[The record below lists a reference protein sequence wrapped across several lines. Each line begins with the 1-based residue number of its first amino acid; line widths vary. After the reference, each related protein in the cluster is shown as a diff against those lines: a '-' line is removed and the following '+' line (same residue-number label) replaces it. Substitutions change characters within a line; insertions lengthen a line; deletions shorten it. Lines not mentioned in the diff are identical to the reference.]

1 MSAYN
6 VGIILVM
13 LKLAQFFLEIL
24 FDKEFPPM
32 LSLILLGLFGGGVTL
47 IIIDILMVGVS
58 LWISIPVIALS
69 IIGMV
74 GLVKIEVSELT
85 EHKNKD
91 K

>member
-13 LKLAQFFLEIL
+13 LKIAQFFLEVL
-24 FDKEFPPM
+24 FDKDFPPM

-47 IIIDILMVGVS
+47 IIIDLLLVGAS
-58 LWISIPVIALS
+58 LWILIPVIVMS
-69 IIGMV
+69 ILGMV
-74 GLVKIEVSELT
+74 GLVKIEVSGLL

>member
-32 LSLILLGLFGGGVTL
+32 LSLILLGLFGGGVAL
-47 IIIDILMVGVS
+47 IIIDLLLAGVS
-58 LWISIPVIALS
+58 LWVSIPVIVLS
-69 IIGMV
+69 IIGII
-74 GLVKIEVSELT
+74 GLVRIEVSELR